1 MQFASKLKSN
11 IEKELQMNKPSLLI
25 IDDEKDVLSALE
37 RVLRKDFRLFLF
49 SNPLEALS
57 FYKENPIP
65 LVLSDMRM
73 PEMDGATLLGEIA
86 SIHPKS
92 QRLVLTGHA
101 DLASTV
107 AAVNQGHISHYLDKP
122 WDNQKLITALKI
134 AFIDYQKQL
143 LPIKLL
149 KQKQHK
155 NIQLSKQNDSLLQA
169 IEDKEQKL
177 NKSLH
182 HEKQVED
189 GFINIYANLISL
201 HTQDN
206 TGHNYRIA
214 SQARY
219 MAQEM
224 NCNEQ
229 LRYQIHT
236 AALLYETGK
245 LALPQS
251 LLSVCYDNLSKQQQT
266 SYNHFYQ
273 LAEPIMQPVA
283 DLKEIVTIIKHI
295 PENFDGLGLPDH
307 LVGEDIPFASRLI
320 AILAAFD
327 NLLIARKMPLALSF
341 IDAKKMI
348 EEQAGQLYDPKI
360 ISCFSTVMTELN
372 SSEGEPVEYLV
383 NATQLRCGMQLTQDV
398 HNTHQAILLTKGTI
412 IKQINIDKLLQLE
425 ESQQEVIRV
434 LVSSEMVE

>member
-1 MQFASKLKSN
+1 
-11 IEKELQMNKPSLLI
+11 MNKPSLII

-49 SNPLEALS
+49 SNPLEALA
-57 FYKENPIP
+57 FYKQNPIP

-107 AAVNQGHISHYLDKP
+107 AAVNQGHISHYLHKP

-149 KQKQHK
+149 KQNQHK
-155 NIQLSKQNDSLLQA
+155 NMKLNQQNQSLVQA

-177 NKSLH
+177 TESLLH
-182 HEKQVED
+182 GQQTEN
-189 GFINIYANLISL
+189 GFINIYANLIAL

-219 MAQEM
+219 MAQKM
-224 NCNEQ
+224 DCSDKDVYHIY
-229 LRYQIHT
+229 L

-245 LALPQS
+245 LALPQT
-251 LLSVCYDNLSKQQQT
+251 LLGSCYDSLNKHQQT
-266 SYNHFYQ
+266 NYNQFYQ
-273 LAEPIMQPVA
+273 LAEPIMQPVNE
-283 DLKEIVTIIKHI
+283 LKEISQIIKHI
-295 PENFDGLGLPDH
+295 PEYYNGLGFPEH
-307 LVGEDIPFASRLI
+307 LVAEAIPFASRLI
-320 AILAAFD
+320 AILCAFD
-327 NLLIARKMPLALSF
+327 NLLLARKISLPCSF
-341 IDAKKMI
+341 VKAI
-348 EEQAGQLYDPKI
+348 EIIEAQAGQLYDPKI
-360 ISCFSTVMTELN
+360 MMSFLALMTNLK
-372 SSEGEPVEYLV
+372 SLEGDPVEVLI
-383 NATQLRCGMQLTQDV
+383 NATQLCCGMQLTRDIQ
-398 HNTHQAILLTKGTI
+398 NTHQAILLTKGTI
-412 IKQINIDKLLQLE
+412 VNQTNIDKLLHIE
-425 ESQQEVIRV
+425 NSQQEALLISVNTIAN
-434 LVSSEMVE
+434 